1 MVAGRSN
8 ERSLAAP
15 SPGGRI
21 VYAGAIAVLASLL
34 LPWYGI
40 PFSHGLS
47 VTGLDSFGFAH
58 IALLI
63 TVGAAV
69 LLVAREVAD
78 RPLPRPLSSADL
90 VVVAGAWAALLTVYL
105 LVDRPDELGGSTEI
119 GVRMGIFVAL
129 GGCVAIVIGG
139 LRMRAEERSAAAERP
154 G

>member
-1 MVAGRSN
+1 VVASRST
-8 ERSLAAP
+8 ERSVAAP
-15 SPGGRI
+15 SPAGRI

-58 IALLI
+58 VALLI

-69 LLVAREVAD
+69 LLVARETAG
-78 RPLPRPLSSADL
+78 RTLPRPLGSAEL
-90 VVVAGAWAALLTVYL
+90 VIAAGAWAALLTAYL
-105 LVDRPDELGGSTEI
+105 IVDRPDELAGSTEI

-129 GGCVAIVIGG
+129 GGCAAIVVGG
-139 LRMRAEERSAAAERP
+139 IRMRVEADAAAAARP
-154 G
+154 R